1 MAVGQEA
8 VIADALKTGRDGV
21 LEEAADE
28 LVGGKSHDLGLVA
41 VAVVL
46 PLEGDHAVF
55 QFEDAPVGD
64 RDTVGV
70 AAEILQHVLGS
81 TEGRFGVDHPFLL
94 LERRQVTGKGEWICE
109 RSEVAEELE
118 FSGGVGLLQGVQ
130 KQSAE
135 ELAEDLN
142 GEKEF
147 AAARDPAFVIGGQAT
162 GGDNAVEVRME
173 VECLSPTMQY
183 GKEAGGHAEMLGIGG
198 NRQEGLGGG
207 VEENVVDE
215 FAVGEGNGGDGLG
228 QGEDDVEVVGG

>member
-162 GGDNAVEVRME
+162 GRDYAVEV
-173 VECLSPTMQY
+173 
-183 GKEAGGHAEMLGIGG
+183 
-198 NRQEGLGGG
+198 G
-207 VEENVVDE
+207 VE
-215 FAVGEGNGGDGLG
+215 ASALTIP
-228 QGEDDVEVVGG
+228 